1 MRLRFHA
8 FVLTVALSWGGAASV
23 SAAYALDYPTRPIR
37 LIVPYVAGGPLD
49 VLGRLLANGMS
60 GDLNGTVVVENIA
73 GAGGRVGTAAV
84 AKAEPDGY
92 TIGIGVVA
100 SLAIGPQ
107 LVHTAPYDPIKSF
120 THIGLVT
127 SGTLTVTVN
136 KSVPAKTL
144 GEFVALA
151 KARPDEISYGSV
163 GVGSLPHMAAELFQ
177 RATGTKLR
185 HVPYRGGAASMV
197 DMLAGRID
205 ATFEMPNVTAVYHRE
220 GSLRVLATMDK
231 VRSPALPGAD
241 ADALRAGELHVTA
254 AAEAEHPAQRAF
266 PEPTTAEAGFK
277 GLEMDF
283 WAGVIGPAN
292 MPPEIANRL
301 AASIRHVIDQPG
313 FGDSLTAQGLR
324 VHFLPSGE
332 FVQLIRDETARWG
345 EVIAGA
351 GIKLSE

>member
-1 MRLRFHA
+1 MRVRFYA
-8 FVLTVALSWGGAASV
+8 FVVAVVATVTGPAALAQ
-23 SAAYALDYPTRPIR
+23 DYPSRPIR
-37 LIVPYVAGGPLD
+37 LIVPYVPGGPLD

-60 GDLNGTVVVENIA
+60 GDLKGTVVVENIA
-73 GAGGRVGTAAV
+73 GAGARVGTAAV

-92 TIGIGVVA
+92 TIGLGVVA

-136 KSVPAKTL
+136 KSVPVQTL

-151 KARPDEISYGSV
+151 KSRPDEISYGSV
-163 GVGSLPHMAAELFQ
+163 GIGSLPHMAAELFQ
-177 RATGTKLR
+177 RKTGTKLR
-185 HVPYRGGAASMV
+185 HVPYRGGAASLV
-197 DMLAGRID
+197 DLLAGRID
-205 ATFEMPNVTAVYHRE
+205 ATFEMPNVTAVYHND

-231 VRSPALPGAD
+231 VRSPALPD
-241 ADALRAGELHVTA
+241 V
-254 AAEAEHPAQRAF
+254 
-266 PEPTTAEAGFK
+266 PTTAEAGFK

-283 WAGVIGPAN
+283 WSGIIAPAN
-292 MPPEIANRL
+292 LPPEIAHKL
-301 AASIRHVIDQPG
+301 AASVQRVMEQPG

>member
-1 MRLRFHA
+1 MRARVHVFALA
-8 FVLTVALSWGGAASV
+8 VGLIGATAAGLVARAE
-23 SAAYALDYPTRPIR
+23 DYPARPIR

-60 GDLNGTVVVENIA
+60 ADLKGTVVVENIA

-92 TIGIGVVA
+92 TIGLGVVA

-107 LVHTAPYDPIKSF
+107 LLRVSPYDPIASF
-120 THIGLVT
+120 THIGLVA

-136 KSVPAKTL
+136 KSVPAQTL
-144 GEFVALA
+144 AEFVALA
-151 KARPDEISYGSV
+151 KSRPDEISYGSV

-197 DMLAGRID
+197 DLLAGRID
-205 ATFEMPNVTAVYHRE
+205 ATFEMPNVTAVYHKE

-231 VRSPALPGAD
+231 MRSPALPD
-241 ADALRAGELHVTA
+241 V
-254 AAEAEHPAQRAF
+254 
-266 PEPTTAEAGFK
+266 PTTAEAGFK

-283 WAGVIGPAN
+283 WSGVIAPAGT
-292 MPPEIANRL
+292 PPAIAKRL
-301 AASIRHVIDQPG
+301 AASIQHVIDQPG
-313 FGDSLTAQGLR
+313 FGDNLNAQGLR

-332 FVQLIRDETARWG
+332 FIQLIRDDTARWA

-351 GIKLSE
+351 GIKLE

>member
-1 MRLRFHA
+1 MRPCFHA
-8 FVLTVALSWGGAASV
+8 FVLTVALSLGATASV
-23 SAAYALDYPTRPIR
+23 SAAQALDYPTRPIR

-92 TIGIGVVA
+92 TIGLGVVA

-136 KSVPAKTL
+136 KSVPAQTL

-197 DMLAGRID
+197 DLLAGRID

-231 VRSPALPGAD
+231 VRSPALPD
-241 ADALRAGELHVTA
+241 V
-254 AAEAEHPAQRAF
+254 
-266 PEPTTAEAGFK
+266 PTTAEAGFK

-283 WAGVIGPAN
+283 WAGVIAPAN
-292 MPPEIANRL
+292 MSPEIARRL
-301 AASIRHVIDQPG
+301 ATSIQHVIDQPG

-324 VHFLPSGE
+324 VHFLPSSE